1 MFAVFT
7 STNIAVRQKKTKNK
21 KNKTKHGNEKLQRAS
36 WYLHQ
41 IVKNSI
47 HKYSMYQI
55 S

>member
-7 STNIAVRQKKTKNK
+7 STNTAARQKKNKNK
-21 KNKTKHGNEKLQRAS
+21 INKTKHGNEKLQRAS
-36 WYLHQ
+36 WYFHQ

-47 HKYSMYQI
+47 HKYGMYQI